1 MTSFSPK
8 AYQRSVLESVERYFR
23 ACHLYPS
30 PRAAFTVVTEEL
42 WGTGSAYRGIEGFP
56 LDMPYFCLRIPT
68 GGGKTWLAAKSVAL
82 VNAQLLRNDCSLVL
96 WLVPSKAIRDQ
107 TLKALRDRTHP
118 YHAALQEAGPV
129 TVLDLDEAKSLTRA
143 TLDTST
149 VVIVCTRQA
158 FQVGDT
164 EIRKVYESSGALMH
178 HFEHLNDAQ
187 RAELLRDE
195 NGVAPCS
202 LANVLRLRRPFVIVD
217 EAHNSRTEL
226 SFETLSRFRPS
237 GILELTATPD
247 MERTP
252 SNVLHSVSAAELKGE
267 EMIKLPI
274 QLETEPDWQ
283 KCLAYA
289 LDRRGQLQAA
299 ADQEHRAGAP
309 YLRPLVL
316 IQAQP
321 RRQNIETHH
330 VESVRQ
336 ELIRNHGVTSEE
348 IVVATGD
355 DRGLEEIDTR
365 YKAGIADEQCPVKY
379 VITQQALAEGWDCP
393 SAYILVSMAEIRSAT
408 AVEQLL
414 GRVLRQP
421 QAKARETAVL
431 NQSYAFVVSRDFS
444 ETASALRDRLVEGAG
459 FERRDASAFVAA
471 AKPEQAPL
479 DLEMRRDRIVIHPVA
494 VSLPEPPALREL
506 PKPLHEKLEWS
517 KEEQT
522 LTLKQPLS
530 QAETEAL
537 VASVADEAVRSAIV
551 QAAEASRKAAEFFR
565 TPAELG
571 VRLRIPQVAVRIQGE
586 LQLFDDPEVLDYP
599 FSLSAYDAA
608 PTGADLATLGL
619 ADRVAA
625 GGQIDVTEEGKLTV
639 GFIADLQRD
648 LGFTYQP
655 EHWDEVRL
663 AAWICRNL
671 PEPSITHESKRAF
684 VSRWLQTLL
693 QRPGYDLARAN
704 RQKFLIRT
712 LLERRIGDLRLAAAR
727 QAYQALLF
735 ESDRGS
741 RVSVGGD
748 YWFEFHPQGY
758 APSRDYDGRY
768 GRYLFRHHYYGRIGD
783 FDSKEEFECACWLDQ
798 QAQKGRIDFWVRNL
812 VRKEACSFFLQ
823 KADGRFYPDFLC
835 RLRSGALLAVEYKGA
850 DRWEAAKDDRLIGG
864 LWAEL
869 SGGLCRFVM
878 VKDRDW
884 ASIDEVLG
892 PAPALDTVPAEHS
905 LVRLAR
911 AVPELGLL
919 GDEFGTIVHLD
930 ADAKSFEVEFPR
942 EGGRAL
948 VATLQRADL
957 RLPGEG
963 IR

>member
-1 MTSFSPK
+1 MTRFSPK
-8 AYQRSVLESVERYFR
+8 AYQRSVLESVERYFN
-23 ACHLYPS
+23 ACHVYPS
-30 PRAAFTVVTEEL
+30 PRTAFTVVTEAL
-42 WGTGSAYRGIEGFP
+42 WGTGSVYRAIDGFP
-56 LDMPYFCLRIPT
+56 ADMPYFCLRIPT
-68 GGGKTWLAAKSVAL
+68 GGGKTWLAAKSVSL
-82 VNAQLLRNDCSLVL
+82 VNTHLLRNDYSLVL

-107 TLKALRDRTHP
+107 TLKALRDRNHP
-118 YHAALQEAGPV
+118 YHAALREAGPV
-129 TVLDLDEAKSLTRA
+129 TILDLDEAKSLTRA

-178 HFEHLNDAQ
+178 HFEHLNDTQ

-195 NGVAPCS
+195 AGTAPCS
-202 LANVLRLRRPFVIVD
+202 LANVLRLRRPFVVVD
-217 EAHNSRTEL
+217 EAHNSRTDL
-226 SFETLSRFRPS
+226 SFETLARFRPS

-247 MERTP
+247 TERTP

-289 LDRRGQLQAA
+289 LDRREHLQAA
-299 ADQEHRAGAP
+299 AEQERRGGAP

-321 RRQNIETHH
+321 RRQDLDTLH
-330 VESVRQ
+330 VERVRD
-336 ELIRNHGVTSEE
+336 ELIQNHGVTAEE
-348 IVVATGD
+348 IAVATGE
-355 DRGLEEIDTR
+355 DRGLEEIDAR

-393 SAYILVSMAEIRSAT
+393 SAYILVSMAEIRSAK

-421 QAKARETAVL
+421 QAKARETAAL
-431 NQSYAFVVSRDFS
+431 NQSYAFVASRDFS
-444 ETASALRDRLVEGAG
+444 ETATALRDGLVEGAG

-471 AKPEQAPL
+471 AKPEQGLL
-479 DLEMRRDRIVIHPVA
+479 DMEMRRDRIVIRPVT
-494 VSLPEPPALREL
+494 VTLTEPLSLRKLPPPLR
-506 PKPLHEKLEWS
+506 EKLEWS
-517 KEEQT
+517 TSDQT

-530 QAETEAL
+530 EAEVDTL
-537 VASVADEAVRSAIV
+537 MASVSGEGARGTIA
-551 QAAEASRKAAEFFR
+551 QAAETSRRAVEFFR

-571 VRLRIPQVAVRIQGE
+571 VRLRVPQMAVRVQGE
-586 LQLFDDPEVLDYP
+586 LQLFDDPEVLEYP
-599 FSLSAYDAA
+599 FSLSSYDAA
-608 PTGADLATLGL
+608 PSPDDLSALGL
-619 ADRVAA
+619 ADKIAA
-625 GGQIDVTEEGKLTV
+625 GGQIDVTAEGKLTV

-663 AAWICRNL
+663 AAWLCRNL

-684 VSRWLQTLL
+684 VSRWLHALL

-712 LLERRIGDLRLAAAR
+712 LLERRIAELRLAAAR

-735 ESDRGS
+735 EGDRES
-741 RVSVGGD
+741 RIRIGGD

-768 GRYLFRHHYYGRIGD
+768 GHYLFRHHYYGRIGD

-798 QAQKGRIDFWVRNL
+798 QAQHGRIDFWARNL

-835 RLRSGALLAVEYKGA
+835 RLPDGALLAVEYKGA
-850 DRWEAAKDDRLIGG
+850 DRWEAARDDRLIGG

-869 SGGLCRFVM
+869 SGGQCRFVM
-878 VKDRDW
+878 VKDRHW
-884 ASIDEVLG
+884 ALIDEVLG
-892 PAPALDTVPAEHS
+892 PAPNLNAVPAEHS
-905 LVRLAR
+905 LVRLAH
-911 AVPELGLL
+911 ALPEHGLF
-919 GDEFGTIVHLD
+919 GDEFGTVVHVY
-930 ADAKSFEVEFPR
+930 AGSTAFEVEFPR
-942 EGGRAL
+942 ERGAAT
-948 VATLQRADL
+948 VVTLQRADI
-957 RLPGEG
+957 RLPNEG
-963 IR
+963 VR